1 MSVQSPTPP
10 PPGWGADAL
19 TSFLD
24 LVRHQQFATY
34 VNLRPQFD
42 KILEVDNAFV
52 ALSTNVVDPEDL
64 VGPFFS
70 LQAHAAYRASASL
83 AMSTQ
88 SSPTSRQKM
97 KKEFTIGNLKKVI
110 EAVDPDTGSIW
121 SKLYERTIDYGAH
134 PNPSALISALRKKE
148 HDKGIRWEVSY
159 LTKEP
164 EVI

>member
-1 MSVQSPTPP
+1 MSVQSPTPA
-10 PPGWGADAL
+10 PPGWGSDAL

-70 LQAHAAYRASASL
+70 LQAHAAYRASVSL

-88 SSPTSRQKM
+88 SSPAFTVMRHCLEQSLYGLYVNRYPDSFETWIKRTVDETSRQKM
-97 KKEFTIGNLKKVI
+97 KKDNNNAWRGRQPRRSRIV
-110 EAVDPDTGSIW
+110 
-121 SKLYERTIDYGAH
+121 
-134 PNPSALISALRKKE
+134 
-148 HDKGIRWEVSY
+148 
-159 LTKEP
+159 
-164 EVI
+164 